1 MEHINFSRTTT
12 TTTTATTATTATA
25 TATTATTSE
34 KTKIII
40 KVKRSNTSLEQC
52 MRRFSSYISY
62 ARLAQKAYQ
71 DAGVKF
77 CLSRE
82 LGLGVND
89 GPLGGIVAD
98 EMGLGKTIMMIGL
111 ILSNPK
117 PHTLIVL
124 PPALVKQWI
133 KQIEATTGFMPLV
146 FAGQNRK
153 TITNELLQR
162 SPIVITTYGILAYL
176 YMNKTGG
183 RKQAHDETV
192 SLESYVPDRVI
203 FDEAHHLRNSK
214 TKKHQGCINLC
225 KKAKHVW
232 MVTGTPIQ
240 NSMRDLY
247 SLMALL
253 GVKSDNEVK
262 RGNEVNEVNEVNN
275 ELKRGNEVNEVNE
288 VNNEVKRDN
297 EVKRGN
303 EVKRKDNIYH
313 NLVLRRTKEDVG
325 LQLDPICVNSTQL
338 NWTNECEEEI
348 TDVLAIMR
356 QNCCTRELILPLLLK
371 QRQMCVLPKLIAK
384 QNWDD
389 YVQDTLVEI
398 VKKTNQD
405 NENPENPENQDIKA
419 AARNVVTTGIA
430 SNSKV
435 ACVTETLIQQ
445 YNEDPENKALVFCHF
460 RDEIDTIV
468 SGMPRDISVAYIDGR
483 IKANERDAI
492 MAASPS
498 VLVLQIK
505 TCCEG
510 LNLQQYNHVYFV
522 SPHWNPAVEDQA
534 VARAHRFGQERQ
546 VRVFRFYMNDTH
558 SRSYKRDIRLMTLDN
573 QAKAK
578 QELKRELM
586 WKFFEKIRHRS

>member
-12 TTTTATTATTATA
+12 TTATTTATA
-25 TATTATTSE
+25 TATTSE
-34 KTKIII
+34 PYKTKIII
-40 KVKRSNTSLEQC
+40 KVKRSKTIVTTSLEQC

-62 ARLAQKAYQ
+62 ARLEQKAYQ

-82 LGLGVND
+82 LGLGEGTTEGNNEPGVNNEPVVN

-162 SPIVITTYGILAYL
+162 SPIVITTYGILAYM
-176 YMNKTGG
+176 YMNKNR
-183 RKQAHDETV
+183 RKHDAHHETV

-214 TKKHQGCINLC
+214 TKKHKGCINLC

-247 SLMALL
+247 SLMSLL
-253 GVKSDNEVK
+253 NGANGVEEGVKGAK
-262 RGNEVNEVNEVNN
+262 G
-275 ELKRGNEVNEVNE
+275 LKGA
-288 VNNEVKRDN
+288 
-297 EVKRGN
+297 
-303 EVKRKDNIYH
+303 KDNICH
-313 NLVLRRTKEDVG
+313 RIVLRRTKEEVG
-325 LQLDPICVNSTQL
+325 LQLNPICVNSTQL
-338 NWTNECEEEI
+338 NWTNDCEEEI

-356 QNCCTRELILPLLLK
+356 QNCCTKDMILPLLLK
-371 QRQMCVLPKLIAK
+371 QRQMCVLPKMIAK
-384 QNWDD
+384 QKWDD

-398 VKKTNQD
+398 VKKTKDNEDIQQQDIHQD
-405 NENPENPENQDIKA
+405 NHDNHDNQDIEA
-419 AARNVVTTGIA
+419 SARNVVTTGIA
-430 SNSKV
+430 SKSKV

-468 SGMPRDISVAYIDGR
+468 SGLPRDISVAYIDGR
-483 IKANERDAI
+483 IKASERDAI

-558 SRSYKRDIRLMTLDN
+558 SRSYKREIRLMTLDN

-578 QELKRELM
+578 QDLKRELM
-586 WKFFEKIRHRS
+586 RKFFENIRV